1 MNTPNCLDALLE
13 KTAQTLH
20 TDIEVLNSW
29 LATHPYLP
37 HDAQIRLLHL
47 MNKYQLD
54 PWCEELVCY
63 RNEAQEINILI
74 TIDGWY
80 KIINQQSCFS
90 GMSLREA
97 TTLTEG
103 IPDWIE
109 CCIYRHDRILPIVV
123 KEYLIELQTTQENW
137 QKMPR
142 RMLRHRAIQQ
152 CARLAF
158 GISSPDASSHHRNM
172 NLPTT
177 SQPIPTNPKHFPL
190 NQPRIDSLRQHLEK
204 TAQLN
209 GPNGALG
216 LEKGSGNSI

>member
-1 MNTPNCLDALLE
+1 MNKLDGLDALLE

-20 TDIEVLNSW
+20 TDVEVLNTW

-80 KIINQQSCFS
+80 KIINQQGSFS
-90 GMSLREA
+90 GLSLREA
-97 TTLTEG
+97 TTFTEG

-123 KEYLIELQTTQENW
+123 KEYLVELQTTQENW

-152 CARLAF
+152 CIRLAF
-158 GISSPDASSHHRNM
+158 GISTPDTGSNHFSK
-172 NLPTT
+172 NLPSHSSPTT
-177 SQPIPTNPKHFPL
+177 TNPIDYPP
-190 NQPRIDSLRQHLEK
+190 NQTRIDTLRQLLEK
-204 TAQLN
+204 ITSAD
-209 GPNGALG
+209 
-216 LEKGSGNSI
+216 KK

>member
-1 MNTPNCLDALLE
+1 MSTFNCLDALLE
-13 KTAQTLH
+13 KTAQRLH
-20 TDIEVLNSW
+20 TEIEILKTW

-37 HDAQIRLLHL
+37 SNTQIHLLHL

-80 KIINQQSCFS
+80 KIINQQSSFS
-90 GMSLREA
+90 GMSLRES

-123 KEYLIELQTTQENW
+123 KEYLIELQTAQDNW

-158 GISSPDASSHHRNM
+158 GISTPNSGSHDLTIN
-172 NLPTT
+172 PTT
-177 SQPIPTNPKHFPL
+177 IASEAHINTNLACP
-190 NQPRIDSLRQHLEK
+190 NQSKIQTLREHLEK
-204 TAQLN
+204 TALFKYPIKN
-209 GPNGALG
+209 LGPTNH
-216 LEKGSGNSI
+216 